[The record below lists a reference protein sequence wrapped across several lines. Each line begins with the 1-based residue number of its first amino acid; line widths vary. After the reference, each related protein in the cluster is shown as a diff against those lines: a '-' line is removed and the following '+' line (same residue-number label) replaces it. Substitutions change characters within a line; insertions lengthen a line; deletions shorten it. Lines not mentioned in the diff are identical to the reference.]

1 MAAYCAVPRDD
12 PFAASK
18 DMFGVL
24 AAELAGPA
32 AAVLTACELEELLDE
47 RGREVLRQLLQD
59 HFDLRAVREE
69 QQAREDRAPVTGTD
83 GITRTRLE
91 TGHGRALATLFGTVT
106 VTRCAWRKPGAGN
119 CVPGGCGP
127 VPAGRTAFPLPGEA
141 GRDRGGPRLLRRR
154 ARRDHPPLRPG
165 DGQAAG
171 RGVRRACRRR
181 YPRVLRRPDP
191 GAVHGIGAGWCC
203 PPTARAS

>member
-1 MAAYCAVPRDD
+1 
-12 PFAASK
+12 
-18 DMFGVL
+18 MFGVL

-32 AAVLTACELEELLDE
+32 AAVLTASELEELLDE
-47 RGREVLRQLLQD
+47 RGREVLKQLLQD
-59 HFDLRAVREE
+59 HYDLRKVREE

-119 CVPGGCGP
+119 CVPGGRGP
-127 VPAGRTAFPLPGEA
+127 VPAGRAAFALPGEA

-154 ARRDHPPLRPG
+154 ARGHRPPLR
-165 DGQAAG
+165 
-171 RGVRRACRRR
+171 
-181 YPRVLRRPDP
+181 
-191 GAVHGIGAGWCC
+191 
-203 PPTARAS
+203 AR